1 MNKLAEDNNKNV
13 QAEEAAKAIQS
24 AIDIKKKELADI
36 KSSIWSNPEDRN
48 LLAAAI
54 GAGVGGLGGFFLA
67 PTDKENSWKRNFKTK
82 LKYALL
88 GAGLGGLGG
97 AALMYGGI
105 GSVIEGQ
112 ASQKEKEIKELQ
124 RAKNVNAGKID
135 TLDLLGTAVGYTGLI
150 PDSWI
155 EYRNNMSPV
164 GLTAADT
171 AALLTAGATAR
182 GLNYAG
188 VKRNI
193 SIDEGGFAARVKL
206 PNGKYGFEPQ
216 VGRWT
221 AFKQGFG
228 GGFTGKRWL
237 TAGGLSLIN
246 SLIKNWTA
254 SPKE

>member
-1 MNKLAEDNNKNV
+1 MNKLAEDNNTNV
-13 QAEEAAKAIQS
+13 QAAEAAKAIQS
-24 AIDIKKKELADI
+24 AIDAKKAELADI

-105 GSVIEGQ
+105 GSVIDGQ
-112 ASQKEKEIKELQ
+112 ATQKEKEIKKLQ
-124 RAKNVNAGKID
+124 KAKNVNAGKID
-135 TLDLLGTAVGYTGLI
+135 TLDIIGTAAGYTGLI
-150 PDSWI
+150 PDEWI
-155 EYRNNMSPV
+155 AYRNNMTPA

-171 AALLTAGATAR
+171 TALLTAGATAR
-182 GLNYAG
+182 GLHYAG
-188 VKRNI
+188 VKRGI
-193 SIDEGGFAARVKL
+193 SIDEGGFAIKVKL
-206 PNGKYGFEPQ
+206 PDGTFGFEPQ
-216 VGRWT
+216 IGRWT

-228 GGFTGKRWL
+228 GGFTGKRLL

-246 SLIKNWTA
+246 SIIKNWTA